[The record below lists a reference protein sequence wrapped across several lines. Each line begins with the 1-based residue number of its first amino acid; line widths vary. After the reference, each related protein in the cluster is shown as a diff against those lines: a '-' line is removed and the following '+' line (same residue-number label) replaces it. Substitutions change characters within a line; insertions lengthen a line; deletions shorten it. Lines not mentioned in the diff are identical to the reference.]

1 MGPTGALQRK
11 QGEGLHPR
19 AKASQSWQEMGLHQI
34 SGPKGKTVP
43 WAEDPRLGLNTQDLS
58 MCTSPGHPT
67 DPHYQARGSEDP
79 YQFFK
84 TRVVIRAAMTMMRE
98 TVMVMI

>member
-1 MGPTGALQRK
+1 MELRSKNLSVCASSGTPTEPRYPARRA
-11 QGEGLHPR
+11 EG
-19 AKASQSWQEMGLHQI
+19 
-34 SGPKGKTVP
+34 
-43 WAEDPRLGLNTQDLS
+43 
-58 MCTSPGHPT
+58 
-67 DPHYQARGSEDP
+67 P

>member
-1 MGPTGALQRK
+1 M
-11 QGEGLHPR
+11 R
-19 AKASQSWQEMGLHQI
+19 A
-34 SGPKGKTVP
+34 
-43 WAEDPRLGLNTQDLS
+43 
-58 MCTSPGHPT
+58 SPGTPT
-67 DPHYQARGSEDP
+67 DPCFQARRAEDP